1 MQYYSIADPT
11 HLVSFEQ
18 AVMNGQAPGRALY
31 FPSQIPKLSVDWWLD
46 IRNKHPE
53 DLAFDVMQPFVG
65 DAMPAQ
71 TLREIVAASIDFPIP
86 LKTLQED
93 VSVLELFHGP
103 THAFKDVGARF
114 MSRCLGYFRRGSDHP
129 ITVLVAT
136 SGDTGGAVA
145 HGFSGVP
152 GVEVVIFYPK
162 GKVSPFQEQQL
173 LTTAANVRA
182 YAVEG
187 SFDDCQ
193 QMVKAAFADPIL
205 QQQRV
210 MTSANSI
217 NIARWLPQ
225 QLYYFLAL
233 QQWPHDQA
241 PVISVPSGNFGNL
254 AAGILAYRRGLPVK
268 HFIAACNSNDTIPRF
283 LAEGNFQPNP
293 TIATI
298 SNAMDVSDPSNF
310 IRIQKLLLEQQNEY
324 KTIFSADSY
333 SDEQTKET
341 ILRIY
346 QQYDY
351 LVDPHTAVGIAAW
364 EAYKQTHPS
373 EKGMVLSTAHP
384 VKFSEVLNQLPGIQ
398 IQDPAAALDFKRTI
412 LPAGEAG
419 WKQVL
424 LN

>member
-1 MQYYSIADPT
+1 MQYYSIADTT

-283 LAEGNFQPNP
+283 LEEGNFQPNP

-310 IRIQKLLLEQQNEY
+310 IRIQKLLLAQQNEY
-324 KTIFSADSY
+324 KTIFSAASY

-364 EAYKQTHPS
+364 EAYKQAHPS